1 MGMVIGVI
9 NIHVFS
15 DWTKRSDLCN
25 YLRWNLIMPPRR
37 QSLVLEKK
45 KKENEVNT
53 EGIQMIALEIAE
65 KYKLSLY
72 SLLFFMSVF

>member
-1 MGMVIGVI
+1 MVIGVI

-45 KKENEVNT
+45 KENEVNT
-53 EGIQMIALEIAE
+53 ECIQTIALEIAE

-72 SLLFFMSVF
+72 SLLFL